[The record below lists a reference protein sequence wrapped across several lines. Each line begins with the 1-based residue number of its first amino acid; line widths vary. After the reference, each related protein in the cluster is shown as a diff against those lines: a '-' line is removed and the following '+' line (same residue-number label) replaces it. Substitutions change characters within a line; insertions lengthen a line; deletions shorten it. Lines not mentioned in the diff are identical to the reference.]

1 MARISFKMHTE
12 GLTPEL
18 LGVPC
23 SLAERK
29 LAVEVLKDTDPFV
42 PASVEKSI
50 AGRARVEGNKIIYPG
65 PYARYLYYGKV
76 MVNAETGKG
85 PMKITNKYGETVI
98 RWPKGA
104 KLVASEKDLSF
115 DRSTHPMAQSHW
127 MEASKAKNME
137 HWKKFL
143 AKAVENGLHK

>member
-1 MARISFKMHTE
+1 MAKVSFEMHAE

-18 LGVPC
+18 IGVPC
-23 SLAERK
+23 SVAERK

-42 PASVEKSI
+42 PASPS
-50 AGRARVEGNKIIYPG
+50 ASLSGRAHVVGNKIIYPG
-65 PYARYLYYGKV
+65 PYARYLYYGKA
-76 MVNAETGKG
+76 MVNASTGKG

-115 DRSTHPMAQSHW
+115 DRSTHPMAQAHW
-127 MEASKAKNME
+127 MEASKAKNMG

-143 AKAVENGLHK
+143 AKAVEDELHK